1 MVRRMSSPVVQQAYS
16 STAPV
21 YIDLFGSVESVH
33 ADDLAIIERH
43 LTHHDGPV
51 VDVGC
56 GPGHLTGYLH
66 AEGCEVRG
74 IDPVPE
80 FIDHARRTHPEASFE
95 RGSVADLPLAGASV
109 PASLAGVLAWYSL
122 IHLTP
127 DELDDA
133 LAAIRRGLRTGG
145 ALVVGFF
152 TGVACEPFE
161 HKVATA
167 YRWPVDELAARL
179 AAVGLVEVERRQR
192 AQDGDRRPHAVI
204 VARAV

>member
-43 LTHHDGPV
+43 LTHLDGAV
-51 VDVGC
+51 VDIGC

-66 AEGCEVRG
+66 AAGCEVTG

-80 FIDHARRTHPEASFE
+80 FIDHARRAHPQASFE
-95 RGSVADLPLAGASV
+95 RGSVAELPLAGASV

-133 LAAIRRGLRTGG
+133 LAAIRRSLRTGG

-152 TGVACEPFE
+152 TGIACELFD

-167 YRWPVDELAARL
+167 YRWPADELAARL
-179 AAVGLVEVERRQR
+179 AAAGFVEVERLERDHEGQ
-192 AQDGDRRPHAVI
+192 RRPHGVI
-204 VARAV
+204 AARAV

>member
-1 MVRRMSSPVVQQAYS
+1 MVRTMSSPVVQQAYS
-16 STAPV
+16 SIAPV

-43 LTHHDGPV
+43 LTHLDGPV

-56 GPGHLTGYLH
+56 GPGHLTAYLH
-66 AEGCEVRG
+66 AAGSAVSG

-80 FIDHARRTHPEASFE
+80 FIDHARRTHPHARFDL
-95 RGSVADLPLAGASV
+95 GSVADLPLADRSV

-152 TGVACEPFE
+152 TGMACEPFE

-167 YRWPVDELAARL
+167 YRWPVDELASRL
-179 AAVGLVEVERRQR
+179 AAAGLVEVERLQR